1 MTMERITAP
10 VSGSGEDL
18 RARLSDLSD
27 RRISPLD
34 LLPQED
40 LREKL
45 VDLVLNGQPRG
56 ADRETSV
63 MFSLLRNS
71 LIGRTVD
78 DTRVVVFGGGSGLS
92 NIIGGDSR
100 REGWL
105 RRPFSGLKEIFPL
118 ARSVVCVTDD
128 GGSTGELLKDLPLV
142 AIGDLR
148 HVLLSSIQL
157 ERLQKRYALSVS
169 AAGEVAAT
177 LSGIFNYRFA
187 NRPDGPQDMLSGCGA
202 DLQRLPPSLG
212 EYLEALI
219 RQLFVD
225 ARFTETLGRPHCLG
239 NLLLAAAVYRQIEP
253 ALDNRVL
260 AGRQDLLHDA
270 LLVGL
275 NSLALH
281 LGAGEQAVL
290 PCTST
295 PAQLRLV
302 YANGV
307 QITGESKSSLA
318 RRGVPVDRVFVDF
331 HDKPMVYDEILK
343 NIRDADILIL
353 APGSLYSS
361 IIPIFSVPG
370 LADCVREN
378 RHALKVLVSN
388 LWVQAGETDLSIVD
402 PQRKFHVSDMIRA
415 YERNI
420 PGGTAGLF
428 QEVLCLSLR
437 DVPASVLQR
446 YAVEG
451 KVPIYLD
458 RTVVKELSYIPLECG
473 IYSKEALAERGVI
486 QHDPAILAQ
495 AIKALYITGEVLPA
509 KDGCNIPW
517 RKSPQ
522 PESGGGGKRS
532 VIPCIKYRDIKD
544 ILGNIEVQHQKNGDC
559 LLDVE
564 KIRDAICDII
574 WKHQDI
580 PLAHLRYIRGIR
592 CIDLEEWR
600 RDQRWDNVFSFFAP
614 DDWCIMIRSDQFEVP
629 QKLEVAFLIALGESL
644 LGDYARDK
652 VMEEVVMAGLRL
664 GKVYHLRLRQEQQ
677 RTCYFNDEELHR
689 YLTLARMQP
698 SDDPC
703 HFTRLINGDEGF
715 TPPGLLMGLMYAW
728 YLENRL
734 ASHIEY
740 KMTITRIRQSDLI
753 PEQLKMVGRRK
764 RIISFFR
771 DVVFSATDGQE
782 DLVPHVA
789 PQILRLQAEI

>member
-1 MTMERITAP
+1 MAMERITAP

-18 RARLSDLSD
+18 RARLNDLSD

-56 ADRETSV
+56 ADRETSA

-105 RRPFSGLKEIFPL
+105 RRPFSGLKEVFPL
-118 ARSVVCVTDD
+118 VRSVVCVTDD

-187 NRPDGPQDMLSGCGA
+187 NRPDNPQAILEDCGV
-202 DLQRLPPSLG
+202 DLQRLPPTLR
-212 EYLEALI
+212 EYLEDLI

-225 ARFTETLGRPHCLG
+225 ARFSETLGRPHCLG

-253 ALDNRVL
+253 AFDNRAL
-260 AGRQDLLHDA
+260 CDRQDLLHDA

-275 NSLALH
+275 NSLALY
-281 LGAGEQAVL
+281 LGAVEQAVL

-302 YANGV
+302 YTNGV

-331 HDKPMVYDEILK
+331 NDNPVIYDDIMK
-343 NIRDADILIL
+343 NIREADVLIL

-428 QEVLCLSLR
+428 HEVLCLSLR

-458 RTVVKELSYIPLECG
+458 RAIVKELGYTPLECG
-473 IYSKEALAERGVI
+473 IFSKEALAERGVI

-495 AIKALYITGEVLPA
+495 AIKALYITGEVLPEENR
-509 KDGCNIPW
+509 KNIPGQT
-517 RKSPQ
+517 SAQ
-522 PESGGGGKRS
+522 PDSTGGGNQS
-532 VIPCIKYRDIKD
+532 IIPCLKYRKIKE
-544 ILGNIEVQHQKNGDC
+544 ILANIKVQHQKNCDC

-614 DDWCIMIRSDQFEVP
+614 GDQCIMIRSDQFEMP

-652 VMEEVVMAGLRL
+652 VMEDVVKAGLRL
-664 GKVYHLRLRQEQQ
+664 GKVYHLRLQDEKL
-677 RTCYFNDEELHR
+677 RTCYFSDEELHR
-689 YLTLARMQP
+689 YLSLARMLP

-703 HFTRLINGDEGF
+703 HFTRLINGNEGF

-764 RIISFFR
+764 QIISFFR
-771 DVVFSATDGQE
+771 EVVFSATDGQG
-782 DLVPHVA
+782 DRNPHKNGYLPGVE
-789 PQILRLQAEI
+789 AEY